1 MNTIY
6 FDNGSTSFPKAP
18 HLGEVMGRQIDKA
31 AYNINRGGYKGAYDL
46 GDIVMDTREMLCDF
60 FHGSDMANVAF
71 TGGNTLSINM
81 AFQGLLNPG
90 DHVLISSMEHNAVVR
105 PIEALT
111 KEGVTW
117 DAIPC
122 NSNGE
127 LDVSSIDSMLRPNT
141 KMIFIMHA
149 SNVCGTL
156 LPIEEVG
163 ALCKKHQLLF
173 GVDAAQSAGTYPIY
187 MEEMHIDI
195 LTIPGHKCL
204 MGPQGI
210 GVLMLSQR
218 AADMIRPVLH
228 GGTGSTSD
236 QITMPHFMPDKLE
249 AGTMNLTGIVGLH
262 HALSYIIEE
271 GMDVIAKKK
280 KELTEEFLSLLL
292 PLKNIRIVG
301 RLDTINRCSVVS
313 IDCLEKDNA
322 EIAYLLEHNYGI
334 STRCGLHCAPLAHQT
349 LGTFPHGTI
358 RFSLGYFNTIDEVHQ
373 VVNAIKELTN

>member
-1 MNTIY
+1 MGTIY

-18 HLGEVMGRQIDKA
+18 RLGEVMGKQIEEA
-31 AYNINRGGYKGAYDL
+31 AYNINRGGYEEAYEL
-46 GDIVMDTREMLCDF
+46 GDIVMDTREMLCEF
-60 FHGSDMANVAF
+60 FHGSDMANVVF

-81 AFQGLLNPG
+81 TFQGLLSSG

-105 PIEALT
+105 PLEAMT
-111 KEGVTW
+111 KDGITW

-122 NSNGE
+122 NQDGE
-127 LDVSSIDSMLRPNT
+127 LEVNLISSMIKPNT

-163 ALCKKHQLLF
+163 LLCKKHNLLF
-173 GVDAAQSAGTYPIY
+173 GVDGAQSAGTYPIH
-187 MEEMHIDI
+187 MEEMNIDI

-218 AADMIRPVLH
+218 TADMIKPVLH

-236 QITMPHFMPDKLE
+236 QITMPQFMPDKLE

-262 HALSYIIEE
+262 HALSYIITE
-271 GMDVIAKKK
+271 GMDSIAEKK
-280 KELTEEFLSLLL
+280 KELTAEFLRLLT
-292 PLKNIRIVG
+292 PLKKIRVVG
-301 RLDTINRCSVVS
+301 RADTHNRCSVVS
-313 IDCLEKDNA
+313 VDCLGKDNA
-322 EIAYLLEHNYGI
+322 EVAYLLEHHHGI

-358 RFSLGYFNTIDEVHQ
+358 RFSLGYFNTIEEVHQ
-373 VVNAIKELTN
+373 VVDSLMAVL

>member
-1 MNTIY
+1 MGTIY

-18 HLGEVMGRQIDKA
+18 KLGEIMGRQIEKS
-31 AYNINRGGYKGAYDL
+31 AYNINRGGYEEAYQL

-60 FHGSDMANVAF
+60 FHGSDMANVVF

-81 AFQGLLNPG
+81 AFQGLLSSG

-105 PIEALT
+105 PLEAMT
-111 KEGVTW
+111 KDGITW

-122 NSNGE
+122 NQDGE
-127 LDVSSIDSMLRPNT
+127 LEVNMISSMIKPNT

-163 ALCKKHQLLF
+163 LLCKKHNLLF
-173 GVDAAQSAGTYPIY
+173 GVDGAQSAGTYPIY

-218 AADMIRPVLH
+218 VADMIKPILH

-236 QITMPHFMPDKLE
+236 QITMPQFMPDKLE

-262 HALSYIIEE
+262 HALSYIIAE
-271 GMDVIAKKK
+271 GMDTISQKK
-280 KELTEEFLSLLL
+280 KELTAEFLRLLS
-292 PLKNIRIVG
+292 PLNKIRIVG
-301 RLDTINRCSVVS
+301 RADTHNRCSVVS

-322 EIAYLLEHNYGI
+322 EVAYLLEHHHGI

-358 RFSLGYFNTIDEVHQ
+358 RFSLGYFNTIEEVHQ
-373 VVNAIKELTN
+373 VVDSLMAVL